1 MTTPQLIAF
10 AVGSYLFGSLFA
22 SLILGRLL
30 KGIDIRNYGS
40 GNAGSTNTLR
50 TLGVKAAVAVFI
62 LDMLKGVIP
71 VLLAKAVSDDPR
83 LEVVAALAAIVGH
96 DFPIYFG
103 FRGGRGVATSMGAT
117 IAMMPLLGPFLPI
130 LGGVILIPTRY
141 VSLMSVL
148 GSVVTAMIIIA
159 LAATNRVPDA
169 YAVYAVIAAALI
181 VWLHRGNIGRLRA
194 GTEPKIGQEGGL
206 RLSGRP

>member
-1 MTTPQLIAF
+1 MTTSQFIAF
-10 AVGSYLFGSLFA
+10 AVGSYLFGSISA
-22 SLILGRLL
+22 SLILGRVL

-40 GNAGSTNTLR
+40 GSTGSTNTLR
-50 TLGVKAAVAVFI
+50 TLGVKAAAAVFI

-83 LEVVAALAAIVGH
+83 LEVVLGH
-96 DFPIYFG
+96 DFPIYYG

-130 LGGVILIPTRY
+130 LAGVILIPTRY
-141 VSLMSVL
+141 VSLMSIL
-148 GSVVTAMIIIA
+148 GTVVTAMIIVA

-169 YAVYAVIAAALI
+169 YVVYAVIAAALI
-181 VWLHRGNIGRLRA
+181 VWQHRGNIARLRS
-194 GTEPKIGQEGGL
+194 GTEPKLGKGGGL
-206 RLSGRP
+206 RISGRP

>member
-1 MTTPQLIAF
+1 MTTPQFFAF
-10 AVGSYLFGSLFA
+10 AIGSYLLGSISF

-30 KGIDIRNYGS
+30 HGIDIRDYGS

-50 TLGVKAAVAVFI
+50 TLGVKAAVAVFV

-83 LEVVAALAAIVGH
+83 LEVVAALAAILGH

-148 GSVVTAMIIIA
+148 GSVVTAMIIVA
-159 LAATNRVPDA
+159 LAATDRVPDV

-181 VWLHRGNIGRLRA
+181 VWLHRGNIDRLRS
-194 GTEPKIGQEGGL
+194 GTEPKIGQGSGL
-206 RLSGRP
+206 RISGRP

>member
-1 MTTPQLIAF
+1 MTTSQFIAF
-10 AVGSYLFGSLFA
+10 AVGSYLFGSLSA
-22 SLILGRLL
+22 SLILGRVL

-83 LEVVAALAAIVGH
+83 LEVVAALAAILGH

-130 LGGVILIPTRY
+130 LAGVILIPTRY
-141 VSLMSVL
+141 VSLMSIL
-148 GSVVTAMIIIA
+148 GTVVTAMIIIA

-169 YAVYAVIAAALI
+169 YVVYAVIAAALI
-181 VWLHRGNIGRLRA
+181 VWLHRGNIARLRS
-194 GTEPKIGQEGGL
+194 GTEPKLGKGGGL
-206 RLSGRP
+206 QISGRP